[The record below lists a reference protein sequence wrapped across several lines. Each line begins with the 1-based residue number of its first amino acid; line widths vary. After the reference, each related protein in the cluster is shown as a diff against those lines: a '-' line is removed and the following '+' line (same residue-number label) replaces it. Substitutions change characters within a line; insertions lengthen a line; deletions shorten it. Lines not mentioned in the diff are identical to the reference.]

1 MQLSLTSQCASLQY
15 KYIKAYIEKIQQKIK
30 TLNTGVEREKDVDK
44 ILT

>member
-15 KYIKAYIEKIQQKIK
+15 KYIKAYKEKKI